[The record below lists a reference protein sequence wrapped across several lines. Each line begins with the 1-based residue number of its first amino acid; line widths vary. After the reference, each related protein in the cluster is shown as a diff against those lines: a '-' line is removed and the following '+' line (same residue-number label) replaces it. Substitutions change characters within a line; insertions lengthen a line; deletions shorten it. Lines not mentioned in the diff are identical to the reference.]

1 MSPKNDGAVL
11 TLKNISET
19 VAASFKVDTVVLSSR
34 RQDKGASLP
43 RKIAMFLCRELTTES
58 LQEVG
63 KAFNR
68 DYATVIAAIQS
79 LVALMGKDESVARRV
94 QDIRYMLE
102 T

>member
-1 MSPKNDGAVL
+1 
-11 TLKNISET
+11 
-19 VAASFKVDTVVLSSR
+19 
-34 RQDKGASLP
+34 
-43 RKIAMFLCRELTTES
+43 MFLCRELTTES

-79 LVALMGKDESVARRV
+79 LVGLMNKDESLARQV